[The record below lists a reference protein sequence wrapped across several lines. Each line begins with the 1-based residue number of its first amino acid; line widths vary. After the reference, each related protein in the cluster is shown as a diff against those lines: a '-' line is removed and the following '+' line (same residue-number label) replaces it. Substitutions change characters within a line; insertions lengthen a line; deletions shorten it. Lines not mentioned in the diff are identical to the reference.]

1 MDLVFCPRSRD
12 TVSNNALLAI
22 RLGLT
27 SMASCT
33 SRARCF
39 RAPCKPPRRGC
50 RTVRSSGRDVQR
62 LSDGLSALRQLDESL
77 WPMLLELPIA
87 SGSVERAA
95 SSLKT
100 WKDSLRKGVLPTAG
114 SMSWP
119 EEPFRS
125 KLMGALYEL
134 EMPRFCRRHPQLL
147 DSLLRQMLELSAEF
161 EAQREEM
168 NDDQYDGLEQ
178 QAKQPK
184 SGKGEQGE
192 ERMDDAIAS
201 DEPIEGGVHKSDA
214 DTDEKSAK
222 ELQFHMELN
231 QGESKDKDLLPDE
244 QSQQSKDDKILSET
258 AERMAEELIE
268 QWAPITEKLD
278 MASHMFDNIESLL
291 EGPEGF
297 DITTSVWRHS
307 GWRELDSLRKKL
319 ENLKELR
326 ELVRSLGRGGGKG
339 PLRKSTA
346 ERSVPR
352 NPLGVVR
359 SPLEPVETR
368 SLTRSDDLS
377 RMLPSEAALLAM
389 GGKYGRLLHFSRRAE
404 RNLTSYERSGW
415 VEDQSVLLNFRE
427 VRPSAE
433 CGPIIVCLD
442 TSGSMIGAR
451 ETVAKAVALECMRGA
466 HLQRRKCYLYAF
478 SGPGQVEE
486 MELGVDT
493 KNLLNLLDF
502 LSNSFHGG
510 TDVDEPLD
518 RSLQRINDSQWQDA
532 DILMVTDGEIRP
544 PSDELLERL
553 TAVNEDRGVE
563 LHGLLVSSQ
572 INDVMK
578 NICTKLHVFKSWKA
592 VT

>member
-1 MDLVFCPRSRD
+1 M
-12 TVSNNALLAI
+12 
-22 RLGLT
+22 
-27 SMASCT
+27 
-33 SRARCF
+33 
-39 RAPCKPPRRGC
+39 PRRRRC
-50 RTVRSSGRDVQR
+50 RSVRSSGRDVQR
-62 LSDGLSALRQLDESL
+62 LSDGLNALRQLDESL

-87 SGSVERAA
+87 SDSVERAA
-95 SSLKT
+95 SSLKV
-100 WKDSLRKGVLPTAG
+100 WKDSLRKGVLPSAG
-114 SMSWP
+114 KTSWP

-125 KLMGALYEL
+125 KLMGALHEL

-147 DSLLRQMLELSAEF
+147 NSLLRQMLELSAEF
-161 EAQREEM
+161 EAAREEL
-168 NDDQYDGLEQ
+168 NDEKYDGLEQ
-178 QAKQPK
+178 PARQPQ

-192 ERMDDAIAS
+192 ERMEDATAS
-201 DEPIEGGVHKSDA
+201 DEPIEGGVHRSDA

-222 ELQFHMELN
+222 DIQFDMEIN
-231 QGESKDKDLLPDE
+231 QGDNDDKDLLADD
-244 QSQQSKDDKILSET
+244 QDQQTRKNKILSEK
-258 AERMAEELIE
+258 AEKMAEELVE

-278 MASHMFDNIESLL
+278 MANHMFDNIENLL

-352 NPLGVVR
+352 SPMGVVR

-404 RNLTSYERSGW
+404 RNLTSYERSSW
-415 VEDQSVLLNFRE
+415 VEDPSVLLNFQE

-478 SGPGQVEE
+478 SGPGQVQE
-486 MELGVDT
+486 MELGVDS
-493 KNLLNLLDF
+493 KNLLNLLEF

-510 TDVDEPLD
+510 TDVDEPLE
-518 RSLQRINDSQWQDA
+518 RSLQKINEFQWQDA

-553 TAVNEDRGVE
+553 AALNEEKGVE
-563 LHGLLVSSQ
+563 LHGLLVASQ
-572 INDVMK
+572 VNDVMQS
-578 NICTKLHVFKSWKA
+578 ICTKLHVFKSWKA